1 MRIVFGMRP
10 DYLSNMGGDTV
21 QMLKTKEYLEKYED
35 VQVDIISKPEE
46 LDSQYD
52 ILHIFNLQNSGFA
65 HSMLNTAKQLGIK
78 VVLSPII
85 WRFGDSGYVNK
96 LMRLTHSMN
105 FVRKFQPTSK
115 IFEFISIKKNR
126 NIKEY
131 ILKNCDI
138 VLPNSD
144 EEGNILRNQYGIDFN
159 EMVVPN
165 CIDINLAEENQ
176 DISIPMNFVLQ
187 VGRVEPTKNQL
198 SLLQAMMK
206 HKDIPF
212 FIGKQNKR
220 KKFYIDQ
227 LKELAAIRGNTF
239 FIEELPQSQLAQY
252 YKAAKVHVLPSF
264 RESPGLVTLEALFYG
279 CNIVVSDDRFCPI
292 KYYRF
297 DRLGYICDPYSVE
310 SIEKAVVKAYRD
322 KTVNVDNDYFD
333 FFSYY
338 NAAKITRQ
346 AYLRILGNA
355 Q

>member
-1 MRIVFGMRP
+1 
-10 DYLSNMGGDTV
+10 
-21 QMLKTKEYLEKYED
+21 
-35 VQVDIISKPEE
+35 
-46 LDSQYD
+46 
-52 ILHIFNLQNSGFA
+52 
-65 HSMLNTAKQLGIK
+65 
-78 VVLSPII
+78 
-85 WRFGDSGYVNK
+85 
-96 LMRLTHSMN
+96 MRLTHSMN

-206 HKDIPF
+206 HKDIPLF